1 MIRCILTQTKIM
13 LNKKGFKFGFTVMML
28 ICLAEVLI
36 NAYGV
41 TAFRMEGD
49 GFPGND
55 PSSVIS
61 SFEAFILCIPS
72 GLLGYLELLFPF
84 LCALPFSFSLLTDKA
99 ANTDTLLCAKCGKRR
114 YIISKIAA
122 AFIGSFLIFFIPLM
136 INDCLNY
143 IIFDNSMGANLFNP
157 NWRFNGFGVMRA
169 TDYPNAP
176 FGELL
181 AASPFMYSAL
191 HALLF
196 SLMSGVFGVLALA
209 SSVFCRRNKVL
220 AFGAGFLILNIL
232 RFLENYSL
240 NDEPCKKYTALD
252 LFKYVTYYYCDGRTG
267 MNYGAFFIALGAV
280 IVICSALLLFCG
292 RKDYI

>member
-1 MIRCILTQTKIM
+1 
-13 LNKKGFKFGFTVMML
+13 
-28 ICLAEVLI
+28 
-36 NAYGV
+36 
-41 TAFRMEGD
+41 
-49 GFPGND
+49 
-55 PSSVIS
+55 
-61 SFEAFILCIPS
+61 
-72 GLLGYLELLFPF
+72 
-84 LCALPFSFSLLTDKA
+84 
-99 ANTDTLLCAKCGKRR
+99 
-114 YIISKIAA
+114 
-122 AFIGSFLIFFIPLM
+122 M

-220 AFGAGFLILNIL
+220 AFGAGFLILDIL

-240 NDEPCKKYTALD
+240 NDEPGKKYTALD

-267 MNYGAFFIALGAV
+267 MNYGAFFITMGAV
-280 IVICSALLLFCG
+280 VIISSALLIFCG
-292 RKDYI
+292 RNDHI

>member
-13 LNKKGFKFGFTVMML
+13 LCKKGFKFGFTATMI

-84 LCALPFSFSLLTDKA
+84 LGALPFSFSLLTDKA

-114 YIISKIAA
+114 YIISKTAA

-136 INDCLNY
+136 INDLLNY
-143 IIFDNSMGANLFNP
+143 IVFDNSMGADLFDP
-157 NWRFNGFGVMRA
+157 NWRFKGFGVMRK
-169 TDYPNAP
+169 TDFPDAP
-176 FGELL
+176 FGKLL
-181 AASPFMYSAL
+181 AASPFLYSAL

-220 AFGAGFLILNIL
+220 AFGAGFMILNIM

-240 NDEPCKKYTALD
+240 NNDIDKKYTALD
-252 LFKYVTYYYCDGRTG
+252 PFKYVTYYYCDGRTG
-267 MNYGAFFIALGAV
+267 MNYGAFFITMGAV
-280 IVICSALLLFCG
+280 VIISSALLIFCG
-292 RKDYI
+292 RNDHI